1 MDRGSLIMVS
11 SSSQP
16 HGVVLAQQKGEKAV
30 VDRH

>member
-11 SSSQP
+11 SSLQP
-16 HGVVLAQQKGEKAV
+16 HRVVLAQRREKAV